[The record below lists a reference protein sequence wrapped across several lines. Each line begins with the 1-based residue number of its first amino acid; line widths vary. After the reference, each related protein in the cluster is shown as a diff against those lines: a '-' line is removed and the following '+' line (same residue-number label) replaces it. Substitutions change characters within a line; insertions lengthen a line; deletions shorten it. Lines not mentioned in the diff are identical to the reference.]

1 MRYACIIYYDPET
14 LFGGS
19 PEANGVLAECSTYD
33 EVLTASGH
41 FVAGE
46 ALTMPNEAMTVR
58 MRGGK
63 MSAADGPFMETK
75 EMLGGFIIIE
85 ARDLNEAVQVAAG
98 IPQARIGTIEVRPIV
113 DFSQPPPQL

>member
-1 MRYACIIYYDPET
+1 MRYACLIYYDPQT

-19 PEANGVLAECSTYD
+19 PEADGVLAECSTYD

-46 ALTMPNEAMTVR
+46 ALTMPNEAKTVR

-63 MSAADGPFMETK
+63 ISTVDGPFMETK

-85 ARDLNEAVQVAAG
+85 ARDLSEAVQVAAG
-98 IPQARIGTIEVRPIV
+98 VPQARIGTIEVRPIV
-113 DFSQPPPQL
+113 DFSQPRPEL

>member
-1 MRYACIIYYDPET
+1 MRYACLIYYDPQT

-19 PEANGVLAECSTYD
+19 PEADGVLAECSTYD

-46 ALTMPNEAMTVR
+46 ALTMPNEAKTVR

-63 MSAADGPFMETK
+63 ISTFDGPFMETK

-85 ARDLNEAVQVAAG
+85 ARDLSEAVQVAAG

-113 DFSQPPPQL
+113 DFSQPRPEL